1 MDLINMNWTNYV
13 ESEKILIGEVEKKN
27 EYEIEIEINSEVRY
41 LPCSE
46 GGYLVF

>member
-1 MDLINMNWTNYV
+1 MNWTNYV

-27 EYEIEIEINSEVRY
+27 EYQIEIENSEVRY